1 MYRIT
6 NIAMAFIPIFI
17 IKITTPKTPRD
28 TGLSGGSWPGDT
40 IHCNCGFWCLKP
52 HARDILIVC
61 PRCATPFD
69 LRSDLKKLYDRWMA
83 SMQRQIMQRHK
94 YSKIA

>member
-1 MYRIT
+1 
-6 NIAMAFIPIFI
+6 MAFMPIFI
-17 IKITTPKTPRD
+17 ITLTTPTTPRD

-40 IHCNCGFWCLKP
+40 LHCNCGFWCLKT

-69 LRSDLKKLYDRWMA
+69 LRSDLKKLYDRWMEHLKRFKA
-83 SMQRQIMQRHK
+83 RRHV
-94 YSKIA
+94 YRKIA